1 MKKNIFDSSPNGG
14 SGAERLE
21 HALQEINVDQLARQT
36 RFCRRQP
43 RKLSPL
49 AFLHSCFLVLLQP
62 RASLRHWAMLIGV
75 VGNQT
80 YAKQSLFKRLTPA
93 ALSFVQR
100 VLQALL
106 LRLSLG
112 AQRVL
117 PPALASFNRVLLH
130 DSVIL
135 SLSPKLA
142 RAFPGTGNQFGP
154 RRGMLRVQ
162 AWLDLKHEQFV
173 RFTHGPYNRNDL
185 KAAPEGLEE
194 LQAGDLLIRDLGY
207 YVLEVLRRLQE
218 LKVFFLSRLRTDASL
233 FESGGQPLDLRRALR
248 GRDSLDQPVLL
259 GGKKKLPVR
268 LVALKV
274 PQEVAARRRRKAR
287 QKRRYRPTQRHLF
300 LLGWNL
306 YITNVAP
313 SIWSAEE
320 VGRVYGLRWRIETT
334 FRAWKQYFQLEDMP
348 VGSATEVAVLLYA
361 RLLFISLFQVHYL
374 GACDYQIQKEPVPP
388 VSQQKLAAF
397 MPVLVS
403 AQLLTAFQPRLACA
417 LSKQVPYHCTYEK
430 RKRKHFIDMLQL
442 S

>member
-14 SGAERLE
+14 SRAEHLE

-49 AFLHSCFLVLLQP
+49 LFLHSCFLVLLQP

-93 ALSFVQR
+93 ALGFVQQ

-106 LRLSLG
+106 LGLSLG
-112 AQRVL
+112 AKRVL

-194 LQAGDLLIRDLGY
+194 LQANDLLIRDLGY
-207 YVLEVLRRLQE
+207 CVLEVLRRLQE

-233 FESGGQPLDLRRALR
+233 FEPGGQPLDLRRALR
-248 GRDSLDQPVLL
+248 GRDSLDQPVLV
-259 GGKKKLPVR
+259 GGQGKTARAAGGPEGATGGGGTAAAQGAPKTPLSSHPAPPLSFGLEPLHHQCR
-268 LVALKV
+268 PLHLVGAGGGPRVWLAL
-274 PQEVAARRRRKAR
+274 A
-287 QKRRYRPTQRHLF
+287 H
-300 LLGWNL
+300 
-306 YITNVAP
+306 
-313 SIWSAEE
+313 
-320 VGRVYGLRWRIETT
+320 
-334 FRAWKQYFQLEDMP
+334 
-348 VGSATEVAVLLYA
+348 
-361 RLLFISLFQVHYL
+361 
-374 GACDYQIQKEPVPP
+374 
-388 VSQQKLAAF
+388 
-397 MPVLVS
+397 
-403 AQLLTAFQPRLACA
+403 
-417 LSKQVPYHCTYEK
+417 
-430 RKRKHFIDMLQL
+430 
-442 S
+442 

>member
-1 MKKNIFDSSPNGG
+1 MKNNLFDSSPNGG

-36 RFCRRQP
+36 RFCRRTP

-49 AFLHSCFLVLLQP
+49 TFLHSCFLVLLQSK
-62 RASLRHWAMLIGV
+62 ASLRQWALVIGLV
-75 VGNQT
+75 RDQT
-80 YAKQSLFKRLTPA
+80 YAKQSLFKRLNPA
-93 ALSFVQR
+93 ALAFVQR

-112 AQRVL
+112 VQRVL
-117 PPALASFNRVLLH
+117 PPALAPFKRVLLQ
-130 DSVIL
+130 DSVII
-135 SLSPKLA
+135 SLAPKLA

-162 AWLDLKHEQFV
+162 VWLDLKHEQFV
-173 RFTHGPYNRNDL
+173 RFTHGPYNRNDQT
-185 KAAPEGLEE
+185 AAQAGLEE
-194 LQAGDLLIRDLGY
+194 LQAGDLLIRDLGF
-207 YVLEVLRRLQE
+207 YVLSALRRLQD
-218 LKVFFLSRLRTDASL
+218 LGVSFLSRLRTDAKL
-233 FESGGQPLDLRRALR
+233 FYPDGRPLNLAGALR

-259 GGKKKLPVR
+259 GGGEKLPVR

-274 PQEVAARRRRKAR
+274 PDKVANERRRKAR
-287 QKRRYRPTQRHLF
+287 QKRRYQPTRRHLL

-306 YITNVAP
+306 YITNVGRP
-313 SIWSAEE
+313 TWSTLD

-348 VGSATEVAVLLYA
+348 AGSATEVLLLLYA
-361 RLLFISLFQVHYL
+361 RLLFISLFQVQYL
-374 GACDYQIQKEPVPP
+374 GACDYQIQKEAAQP
-388 VSQQKLAAF
+388 VSQEKLAAF

-403 AQLLTAFQPRLACA
+403 TLLLAHLQPRLPSA
-417 LSKQVPYHCTYEK
+417 LSRQVAYHCTYEK
-430 RKRKHFIDMLQL
+430 RQRKHFIDMLQL